1 MTSLNGHKEGYHFG
15 GSLLFVYRGMGLNF
29 KHEAAE
35 TPRHR
40 FLCDI

>member
-1 MTSLNGHKEGYHFG
+1 MGIERVITSVVAF
-15 GSLLFVYRGMGLNF
+15 FVAYRGMGLNF

-40 FLCDI
+40 TLRQC